1 MDDFILERNTRNDG
15 TPKAFESLTDSSQF
29 IENYK
34 NDPITG
40 IMTGNVKQ
48 FSMSC
53 GWKSVTK

>member
-15 TPKAFESLTDSSQF
+15 TLKAFESLTDSSRF

-34 NDPITG
+34 NGPITY
-40 IMTGNVKQ
+40 MTGNVKQ